1 MANIIRDP
9 DAMEK
14 FAMAIWRFDENVKGL
29 CDRLENAVTIAE
41 TGMRDV
47 ATHKAAETLYDLI
60 SEIRKITE
68 MDDTAQNLSI
78 GAKKLRR
85 VDEIRWR

>member
-1 MANIIRDP
+1 MGNIIRDP

-14 FAMAIWRFDENVKGL
+14 FAMAILRFDENVKGF
-29 CDRLENAVTIAE
+29 CDRLENAVAAAE
-41 TGMRDV
+41 SGMQDA
-47 ATHKAAETLYDLI
+47 ATQKAAESLYDLI

-85 VDEIRWR
+85 VDEIRWG